1 MLSNKLTRSNEQ
13 DFLLVLYDKPS
24 SKGFIISPLPGIF
37 FSKMR
42 PCSDNTPPPPPKISV
57 FLALSPHRTL
67 TTLLILEACSLLV
80 TNLYDISQPRI
91 FSSRHWRVQWGMN
104 DCHPNASCVNTQGS
118 HNCSCNPTYFGNGSI
133 CEGKFVIFR
142 PRYLIIYVFL
152 NVINEHAEFVM
163 FDKWR
168 HKSLWPNTLR
178 NYCHF

>member
-1 MLSNKLTRSNEQ
+1 M
-13 DFLLVLYDKPS
+13 
-24 SKGFIISPLPGIF
+24 SKIF
-37 FSKMR
+37 FLYYMINRRVRDLSFHHYLGYFSQKWGHAR
-42 PCSDNTPPPPPKISV
+42 ITPPPPPPKISV

-80 TNLYDISQPRI
+80 TNLYHISQPRM

-104 DCHPNASCVNTQGS
+104 DCHPNACCVNTQAS

-142 PRYLIIYVFL
+142 PRDLIMYVFL
-152 NVINEHAEFVM
+152 NVIKEHAEFVIQM
-163 FDKWR
+163 FDRWK
-168 HKSLWPNTLR
+168 HKSLSPNTLR